1 MISMTE
7 RDVARPDRLRRLLV
21 STPLMLAAAAV
32 TRSALAQAP
41 YPNRPI
47 RIVSGLAAGSVSDI
61 SLRILAD
68 RMTQLLHVPVVIE
81 NQPGTGGVNGARTVM
96 NAPPD
101 GYTVALGGNNWA
113 ISLALFKS
121 LPLDFRTDLTPIM
134 EFTEFAYV
142 FVTSV
147 NSKYQTLQQVIAAG
161 KDKNSKLT
169 IGTSNAGTTN
179 HLIAYLF
186 KSALDL
192 DFVVVPYRG
201 ASELQ
206 VAMLRNDVDVVINAY
221 GGLRQ
226 GIEQKQIRALAT
238 STPTRIAQL
247 PDVPTVQEASGKDFE
262 ASSWN
267 SFYAPNGTPAE
278 VKQVFAD
285 TVTKILAEPDIQK
298 RFAELGLIPKPSSAA
313 EIDRRM
319 RSETDRWAR
328 VIKEASIE
336 RQ

>member
-1 MISMTE
+1 MS
-7 RDVARPDRLRRLLV
+7 
-21 STPLMLAAAAV
+21 
-32 TRSALAQAP
+32 
-41 YPNRPI
+41 YPSKSI

-61 SLRILAD
+61 SLRFLAEC
-68 RMTQLLHVPVVIE
+68 MTQELHVPVVLE
-81 NQPGTGGVNGARTVM
+81 NQPGTGGVNGARMVM
-96 NAPPD
+96 SAPPD
-101 GYTVALGGNNWA
+101 GYTLALGGNNWA

-134 EFTEFAYV
+134 GFTEFAYV

-161 KDKNSKLT
+161 KDKSSKLT
-169 IGTSNAGTTN
+169 FGTSNAGTTN
-179 HLIAYLF
+179 HLTALLF
-186 KSALDL
+186 KNALDL

-206 VAMLRNDVDVVINAY
+206 VALLRNDVDVVVNAY

-238 STPTRIAQL
+238 STPTRIPQL
-247 PDVPTVQEASGKDFE
+247 PDVPTVQEAANHEFE

-267 SFYAPNGTPAE
+267 AFYAPNGTPPEIRQAF
-278 VKQVFAD
+278 VA
-285 TVTKILAEPDIQK
+285 TVTKILGEPALQK
-298 RFAELGLIPKPSSAA
+298 RFAELGLATKPSSAA
-313 EIDRRM
+313 EIDKRM
-319 RSETDRWAR
+319 RSEVERWGQ
-328 VIKEASIE
+328 VIKESGVE